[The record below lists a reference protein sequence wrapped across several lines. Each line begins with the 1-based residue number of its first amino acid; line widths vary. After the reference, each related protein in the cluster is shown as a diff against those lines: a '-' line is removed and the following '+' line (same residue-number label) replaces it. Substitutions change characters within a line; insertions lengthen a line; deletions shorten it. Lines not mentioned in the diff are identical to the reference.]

1 MVDGRGGAEA
11 QPRQRSTD
19 AMVLQRL
26 TAERS
31 PVESPGRSAFELSIS
46 EECKAQ

>member
-11 QPRQRSTD
+11 QPRRRSTD

-26 TAERS
+26 TAES
-31 PVESPGRSAFELSIS
+31 VESPGRSAFELSIS